1 MKIGIIGLGSVG
13 LAAKYTLEK
22 HYDVRVYDIDG
33 RGSWNDVIGSN
44 AILV

>member
-1 MKIGIIGLGSVG
+1 MG

-33 RGSWNDVIGSN
+33 RGSGMMSLDLMQYSFVF
-44 AILV
+44 